1 MKNVFI
7 AVALTCAVYSVNAQV
22 KIGQMAPEI
31 SLPDTKGNTINLSS
45 LKGKVVMI
53 DFWASWCGPC
63 RRANPSVVRLYE
75 KYKDKGLEV
84 YGVSIDSKKN
94 DWIKAIQHDK
104 ITYTQVNDD
113 GGWQSSVAAKYS
125 VEAIPATFLLNKTG
139 VIIAIDLEGK
149 NLENKIKELLQ

>member
-1 MKNVFI
+1 MKNIFI

-113 GGWQSSVAAKYS
+113 GGWQSSVAADRKS
-125 VEAIPATFLLNKTG
+125 V
-139 VIIAIDLEGK
+139 V
-149 NLENKIKELLQ
+149 